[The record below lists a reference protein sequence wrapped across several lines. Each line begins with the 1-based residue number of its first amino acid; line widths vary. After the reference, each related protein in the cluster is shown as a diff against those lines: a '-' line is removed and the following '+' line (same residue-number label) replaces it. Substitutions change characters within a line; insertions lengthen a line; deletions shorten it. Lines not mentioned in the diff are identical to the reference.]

1 MDQMD
6 RLLPYLAHLGAQH
19 QHHGVARQHLD
30 LLGLAFCAAIRGVVA
45 GGGVRGGH
53 LHETTKAWMTLI
65 MAVCAGMKMGYT
77 TDKMDTEEDEEE
89 DFEQEDENMRWKKS
103 GRTSCRLVEKRPAVS
118 YEQQVT
124 FSVFPAATFPNS
136 F

>member
-6 RLLPYLAHLGAQH
+6 RVLPYLAELGALH
-19 QHHGVARQHLD
+19 QRHGVARQHLD
-30 LLGLAFCAAIRGVVA
+30 LLGLVFCAAIRGVVQ

-65 MAVCAGMKMGYT
+65 MAICAGMKMGYS
-77 TDKMDTEEDEEE
+77 KEEVEKEEDEE
-89 DFEQEDENMRWKKS
+89 DFEQDEENMRWKKTA
-103 GRTSCRLVEKRPAVS
+103 RTSCRLVEKRQAVS

-124 FSVFPAATFPNS
+124 F
-136 F
+136 

>member
-1 MDQMD
+1 
-6 RLLPYLAHLGAQH
+6 
-19 QHHGVARQHLD
+19 
-30 LLGLAFCAAIRGVVA
+30 
-45 GGGVRGGH
+45 
-53 LHETTKAWMTLI
+53 MTLI

-124 FSVFPAATFPNS
+124 FSVFQAATFSNS
-136 F
+136 FQTVSILGEQHGGGRRRKKIRFKDLMCLKDFNR